1 MIKRLISLGLF
12 GLTVGTL
19 WSLSKQ
25 LQQAGRQ
32 ELTKVKPEPMQRWE
46 GEGGALPIT
55 GAQTGPD
62 PVIAQTT
69 TQKADEEQ
77 GIVH

>member
-1 MIKRLISLGLF
+1 MIKRFISLGLF

-25 LQQAGRQ
+25 LQQTGRQ
-32 ELTKVKPEPMQRWE
+32 ERPKVKPEPVQRWE

-55 GAQTGPD
+55 GSHTGPD
-62 PVIAQTT
+62 PVIAQTS